1 MMAFLLLT
9 PIFLILILIIF
20 RNKLINRFCL
30 ITNAVISLIIPI
42 FIYLNIELNI
52 LSFYILKYFHIDSIS
67 LLFLFVLSILNFGV
81 AFYTI
86 FYLKTKNHPKKW
98 DTIYTIFLLLF
109 LMAMTGVIISAHLA
123 LLWVFIE
130 ATTLTGALLIYTEK
144 EKSALEAAWKYIFI
158 SSIGVSL
165 AFVGIILLTMGS
177 KSVNSLFFIDI
188 YSNVKSLSPLWI
200 KLSFAFILV
209 GFGTKV
215 GLAPVHAWLPDAHS
229 EAPSPVSALFSG
241 MLLNVALIGIIR
253 FYKIMLIAQL
263 TSYANFLLIS
273 MGFLSLL
280 VSAVFMLKVKN
291 YKRMLAYSSIENMG
305 IIVIG
310 IGLGGI
316 GIFAALLHL
325 IAHSLSKAAFFL
337 TSGNIYYI
345 YKSKKI
351 DEIKGLINNDKIS
364 GWLWIFS
371 FIALSGF
378 PPFPIFISK
387 FLLVKAFFE
396 RGQGVLLAPFF
407 IFLVIIL
414 FGMGKTVFNMSFGNN
429 IITKKNK
436 LSIFAY
442 LPQLFFLIMLL
453 VIGII
458 IPGFVYDI
466 INSAVKLF
474 N

>member
-1 MMAFLLLT
+1 MMAFLLLS
-9 PIFLILILIIF
+9 PIIFMLILLLF
-20 RNKLINRFCL
+20 RNKILNRIILIF
-30 ITNAVISLIIPI
+30 NAVLLLFITI
-42 FIYLNIELNI
+42 FIHLKIELNF
-52 LSFYILKYFHIDSIS
+52 LSFDILKYFFIDSIS
-67 LLFLFVLSILNFGV
+67 LLFLYILSLLNLGV
-81 AFYTI
+81 SIYTI
-86 FYLKTKNHPKKW
+86 FYLKIKNHENKW

-109 LMAMTGVIISAHLA
+109 LLAMTGVIVSAHLA

-130 ATTLTGALLIYTEK
+130 ATTLTGALLIYSEK
-144 EKSALEAAWKYIFI
+144 EKPALEAAWKYIFI

-188 YSNVKSLSPLWI
+188 YSNAKNLIPLWI
-200 KLSFAFILV
+200 KLSFVFILV

-229 EAPSPVSALFSG
+229 EAPPPVSALFSG

-253 FYKIMLIAQL
+253 FYKIMIMARLV
-263 TSYANFLLIS
+263 SYANFLLIS

-280 VSAVFMLKVKN
+280 VSAVFMIKVKN

-316 GIFAALLHL
+316 GIFAALFHL

-351 DEIKGLINNDKIS
+351 DEIKGLINNDKLS
-364 GWLWIFS
+364 GWFWIFS

-396 RGQGVLLAPFF
+396 KGQSLLLAPFF
-407 IFLVIIL
+407 IFMVIIL
-414 FGMGKTVFNMSFGNN
+414 FGMGKTVFNMSFGDK
-429 IITKKNK
+429 IISKKKK
-436 LSIFAY
+436 LGIFAY
-442 LPQLFFLIMLL
+442 LPQLFFLILL
-453 VIGII
+453 LLIGIV
-458 IPGFVYDI
+458 IPDFVYDI
-466 INSAVKLF
+466 IDSAAKLF
-474 N
+474 Y